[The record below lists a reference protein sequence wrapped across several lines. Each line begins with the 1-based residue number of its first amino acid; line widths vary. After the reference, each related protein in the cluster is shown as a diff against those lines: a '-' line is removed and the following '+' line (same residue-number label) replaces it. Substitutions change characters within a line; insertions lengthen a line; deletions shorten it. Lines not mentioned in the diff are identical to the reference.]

1 MSEFLF
7 EVRHLT
13 KSYRDPGGSGRR
25 PVLRGIHLALTPGMS
40 LGVMGPS
47 GSGKSTLARLLV
59 GLERLDS
66 GEILLHGRR
75 IDPSR
80 RSDRRRLRRAVQ
92 IVWQDPRLHLNPFLT
107 VRQALAEAL
116 RVAGFREK
124 GGVETLCDAVHLPRA
139 LLGRRPDRLS
149 GGEAQRVVL
158 ARALAVDP
166 EVLICDEA
174 LCGLDLPVQ
183 VHLIDLLRQLRRKRR
198 MALLFISH
206 DFLTLAALCEELV
219 VLSGGLFV
227 ESGPPRRLGESPRHE
242 VTRSLISPAV
252 STAFAVA
259 EHRLPKA

>member
-1 MSEFLF
+1 M
-7 EVRHLT
+7 T
-13 KSYRDPGGSGRR
+13 KSYRDPGGRGRR
-25 PVLRGIHLALTPGMS
+25 PVLRGIQLALAPGMS

-59 GLERLDS
+59 GLERLDA

-80 RSDRRRLRRAVQ
+80 RSDRRRLRQAVQ
-92 IVWQDPRLHLNPFLT
+92 IVWQDPLLHLNPFLT
-107 VRQALAEAL
+107 VGQALAEAL
-116 RVAGFREK
+116 RAGGFREQ
-124 GGVETLCDAVHLPRA
+124 GGVEKLCDAVQLPRA

-158 ARALAVDP
+158 ARALAVAP

-183 VHLIDLLRQLRRKRR
+183 VCLMELLRELRRERR

-206 DFLTLAALCEELV
+206 DFLTLAALCEELA
-219 VLSGGLFV
+219 VLSGGVFV
-227 ESGPPRRLGESPRHE
+227 ESGPPRRLRGSPRHE
-242 VTRSLISPAV
+242 VTRSLVSQAL
-252 STAFAVA
+252 STAFAVT
-259 EHRLPKA
+259 ENHLPKT